1 MAAPNWAPPGS
12 SPYDQPRWHYRRS
25 LASRV
30 ILMTTMAVCFAVAL
44 VALGAY
50 VTVKMSLENSLDSSL
65 LDRAHRAASS
75 NTLATLTNE
84 RVPSYA
90 TGAADVRIF
99 VVQNDGHAFTTDTT
113 KADPPLGAQE
123 IAVARRDS
131 RQSVRTVRVDGEE
144 FRVVA
149 VPYLDKYAVVI
160 AQNMAPQERVLK
172 RLGAVMLLFGLAGV
186 IGATAAGWAVARNGL
201 RPVRRLTR
209 NVERIARTED
219 LQPLPVEGDDEIAR
233 LATAFNDMLVAV
245 SASRDRQRRL
255 VADAG
260 HELRTPLAI
269 LRTELELAGRPGRSR
284 EDLVEAVTLA
294 GEETDRLIRLAED
307 LLLQADAGAGLDAT
321 ARAELLEDVRGQ
333 IEEMSNLVG
342 DLVELARDEPLRT
355 VVEQVDLA
363 DVVDRAVARA
373 RRRGT
378 GLTFDVDTEPWWVT
392 GESASLERAVTNLL
406 DNAVK
411 WSPAGGT
418 VRIRL
423 THGTLTVDDEGP
435 GIAPGDRDHVF
446 ERFYRSEESRA
457 MPGSGL
463 GLSIVRQ
470 VIERH
475 SGNVRVDDNDGGG
488 TRMVLQVP
496 GAPLVAG

>member
-1 MAAPNWAPPGS
+1 MNTPATGSPPGS
-12 SPYDQPRWHYRRS
+12 SVADEPRWHYRRS

-50 VTVKMSLENSLDSSL
+50 VTVKMSLESSLDKSL

-75 NTLATLTNE
+75 GTLADLTNE
-84 RVPSYA
+84 QVPSWA

-99 VVQNDGHAFTTDTT
+99 VMRADGHAFTTDENAST
-113 KADPPLGAQE
+113 APLGPQE
-123 IAVARRDS
+123 VAVARGTTS
-131 RQSVRTVRVDGEE
+131 QSMHTVRLNGND

-149 VPYLDKYAVVI
+149 VPYGNNGYAVVLV
-160 AQNMAPQERVLK
+160 QNMASQERVLK
-172 RLGAVMLLFGLAGV
+172 KLGAVMLLFGLAGV

-201 RPVRRLTR
+201 RPVRRLTS

-233 LATAFNDMLVAV
+233 LATAFNAMLIAV

-260 HELRTPLAI
+260 HELRTPLTS
-269 LRTELELAGRPGRSR
+269 LRTNL
-284 EDLVEAVTLA
+284 
-294 GEETDRLIRLAED
+294 D
-307 LLLQADAGAGLDAT
+307 LLLQADASGGLDDA
-321 ARAELLEDVRGQ
+321 ARRELLDDVRAQ
-333 IEEMSNLVG
+333 IEEMSTLVG
-342 DLVELARDEPLRT
+342 DLVELARDEPLRA

-363 DVVDRAVARA
+363 EVVDRAVARA
-373 RRRGT
+373 RRRGSE
-378 GLTFDVDTEPWWVT
+378 LTFDVDTEPWWVT

-411 WSPAGGT
+411 WSPPGGT

-423 THGTLTVDDEGP
+423 NHGTLSVDDEGP
-435 GIAPGDRDHVF
+435 GIAPGDREHVF
-446 ERFYRSEESRA
+446 ERFYRSEESRS

-470 VIERH
+470 VTERH
-475 SGNVRVDDNDGGG
+475 SGSVRVDESDDGG
-488 TRMVLQVP
+488 TRMVMQVP
-496 GAPLVAG
+496 GAPLRAG

>member
-1 MAAPNWAPPGS
+1 MATTDRVQLGS
-12 SPYDQPRWHYRRS
+12 SAYDQPRWHYRRS

-44 VALGAY
+44 VSLGAY
-50 VTVKMSLENSLDSSL
+50 ITVKVSLEDSLDTSLTARAHEAAKSNALELLLSQERLPAALLGAGDVRMFIVHADGTHTNDKGPVLQIGEPEFAVANGQSTRSIRTIESGSIDYRVVTV
-65 LDRAHRAASS
+65 
-75 NTLATLTNE
+75 
-84 RVPSYA
+84 PY
-90 TGAADVRIF
+90 VR
-99 VVQNDGHAFTTDTT
+99 DGTA
-113 KADPPLGAQE
+113 L
-123 IAVARRDS
+123 I
-131 RQSVRTVRVDGEE
+131 
-144 FRVVA
+144 
-149 VPYLDKYAVVI
+149 I
-160 AQNMAPQERVLK
+160 AQNLASQERVLK

-186 IGATAAGWAVARNGL
+186 IGAAAAGWAVARNGL

-233 LATAFNDMLVAV
+233 LATAFNDMLVAL

-255 VADAG
+255 VADAS
-260 HELRTPLAI
+260 HELRTPLTS
-269 LRTELELAGRPGRSR
+269 LRTNL
-284 EDLVEAVTLA
+284 
-294 GEETDRLIRLAED
+294 D
-307 LLLQADAGAGLDAT
+307 LLLQADAGAGLDAA

-342 DLVELARDEPLRT
+342 DLVELARDEPLRS

-378 GLTFDVDTEPWWVT
+378 DLTFDVQMEPWWVT

-411 WSPAGGT
+411 WSPSGGT

-423 THGTLTVDDEGP
+423 NHGTLTVDDEGP
-435 GIAPGDRDHVF
+435 GIAPGDREQVF
-446 ERFYRSEESRA
+446 ERFYRSEESRS

-475 SGNVRVDDNDGGG
+475 AGNIRVDETDGGG

-496 GAPLVAG
+496 GAPLLAST

>member
-1 MAAPNWAPPGS
+1 VTTPATGQAPGPSAW
-12 SPYDQPRWHYRRS
+12 DEPRWHYRRS

-50 VTVKMSLENSLDSSL
+50 VTVKMSLQNSVDKSL
-65 LDRAHRAASS
+65 LDRARQAA
-75 NTLATLTNE
+75 ATAPDDVLTTNP
-84 RVPSYA
+84 VPSYA
-90 TGAADVRIF
+90 AGVADVRLF
-99 VVQNDGHAFTTDTT
+99 VLTPDGRAITMVRSD
-113 KADPPLGAQE
+113 APVPLGE
-123 IAVARRDS
+123 PEFAVARGQS
-131 RQSVRTVRVDGEE
+131 TESVRTVAKEGADY
-144 FRVVA
+144 RVVA
-149 VPYLDKYAVVI
+149 VPARDGGYAVVLV
-160 AQNMAPQERVLK
+160 QNMATQESVLK

-186 IGATAAGWAVARNGL
+186 IGAAAAGWAVARNGL

-209 NVERIARTED
+209 NVERIARTEN
-219 LQPLPVEGDDEIAR
+219 LQPLPVEGDDEVAR
-233 LATAFNDMLVAV
+233 LATAFNDMLVVV

-260 HELRTPLAI
+260 HELRTPLTS
-269 LRTELELAGRPGRSR
+269 LRTNL
-284 EDLVEAVTLA
+284 
-294 GEETDRLIRLAED
+294 D
-307 LLLQADAGAGLDAT
+307 LLLQADASGGLDDA
-321 ARAELLEDVRGQ
+321 ARRELLDDVRGQ
-333 IEEMSNLVG
+333 IEEMSTLVG
-342 DLVELARDEPLRT
+342 DLVELARDEPLRA
-355 VVEQVDLA
+355 VVEQIDLA
-363 DVVDRAVARA
+363 EVVDRAVARA

-378 GLTFDVDTEPWWVT
+378 GLTFDVETEPWWVT

-411 WSPAGGT
+411 WSPSEGT

-423 THGTLTVDDEGP
+423 NHGTLTVDDEGP
-435 GIAPGDRDHVF
+435 GIAAGDRDHVF
-446 ERFYRSEESRA
+446 ERFYRSEESRS

-475 SGNVRVDDNDGGG
+475 SGNVRVDETDQGG

-496 GAPLVAG
+496 GAPLLAT

>member
-1 MAAPNWAPPGS
+1 MAATNWVPPGS
-12 SPYDQPRWHYRRS
+12 SGYDQPRWHYRRS

-44 VALGAY
+44 VSLGAY
-50 VTVKMSLENSLDSSL
+50 VTVKVSLENSLDSSL
-65 LDRAHRAASS
+65 KQRAEQAAAAAP
-75 NTLATLTNE
+75 TDVLE
-84 RVPSYA
+84 GQQIPSYA
-90 TGAADVRIF
+90 AGVADVRLF
-99 VVQNDGHAFTTDTT
+99 VLTPDGNAVTMVKSDS
-113 KADPPLGAQE
+113 PVPLGQPE
-123 IAVARRDS
+123 IAVAAGRS
-131 RQSVRTVRVDGEE
+131 SSSVRTVAVRGTDY
-144 FRVVA
+144 RVVA
-149 VPYLDKYAVVI
+149 VPSRNGQYAVVLV
-160 AQNMAPQERVLK
+160 QDMSTQESVLK

-186 IGATAAGWAVARNGL
+186 IGAAASGWAVARNGL

-219 LQPLPVEGDDEIAR
+219 LTPLPVEGDDEVAR

-255 VADAG
+255 VADAS
-260 HELRTPLAI
+260 HELRTPLTS
-269 LRTELELAGRPGRSR
+269 LRTNL
-284 EDLVEAVTLA
+284 
-294 GEETDRLIRLAED
+294 D
-307 LLLQADAGAGLDAT
+307 LLLQADAGAGLGAE
-321 ARAELLEDVRGQ
+321 ARAELLEDVRAQ
-333 IEEMSNLVG
+333 IEEMSTLVG

-363 DVVDRAVARA
+363 EVVERAVARA

-378 GLTFDVDTEPWWVT
+378 GLTFDVQMDPWWVT
-392 GESASLERAVTNLL
+392 GEAASLERAVTNLL

-411 WSPAGGT
+411 WSPPEGT

-435 GIAPGDRDHVF
+435 GIAPGDREQVF
-446 ERFYRSEESRA
+446 ERFYRSEESRS

-475 SGNVRVDDNDGGG
+475 AGNVRVDETDDGG

-496 GAPLVAG
+496 GAPLLAR

>member
-1 MAAPNWAPPGS
+1 MTTPANWAAPGS
-12 SPYDQPRWHYRRS
+12 SVQDAPRWHYRRS

-44 VALGAY
+44 VSLGAY
-50 VTVKMSLENSLDSSL
+50 VTVKVSLENSLDDSL
-65 LDRAHRAASS
+65 TERAHEAAKS
-75 NTLATLTNE
+75 NAVDILLSKDLPAAVL
-84 RVPSYA
+84 
-90 TGAADVRIF
+90 GAGDVRMFI
-99 VVQNDGHAFTTDTT
+99 VRSDGTHTNDKGPVLRIGSPEFEVANGESPSSIRTIES
-113 KADPPLGAQE
+113 GA
-123 IAVARRDS
+123 IDY
-131 RQSVRTVRVDGEE
+131 
-144 FRVVA
+144 RVVT
-149 VPYLDKYAVVI
+149 VPTVQEGTALII

-186 IGATAAGWAVARNGL
+186 IGAAAAGWAVARNGL

-219 LQPLPVEGDDEIAR
+219 LQPLPVEGDDEVAR
-233 LATAFNDMLVAV
+233 LATAFNDMLVAL

-255 VADAG
+255 VADAS
-260 HELRTPLAI
+260 HELRTPLTS
-269 LRTELELAGRPGRSR
+269 LRTNL
-284 EDLVEAVTLA
+284 
-294 GEETDRLIRLAED
+294 D
-307 LLLQADAGAGLDAT
+307 LLLQADAGAGLGAE
-321 ARAELLEDVRGQ
+321 ARAELLEDVRAQ
-333 IEEMSNLVG
+333 IEEMSTLVG
-342 DLVELARDEPLRT
+342 DLIELARDEPLRP

-363 DVVDRAVARA
+363 EVVDRAVARA

-378 GLTFDVDTEPWWVT
+378 GLTFEVDTEPWWVT

-411 WSPAGGT
+411 WSPPDGT

-423 THGTLTVDDEGP
+423 NHGTLTVDDEGP
-435 GIAPGDRDHVF
+435 GIAPGDREHVF
-446 ERFYRSEESRA
+446 ERFYRSQESRS

-475 SGNVRVDDNDGGG
+475 AGNVRVDESDGGG

-496 GAPLVAG
+496 GAPILAT

>member
-1 MAAPNWAPPGS
+1 MDATTWVPPGS
-12 SPYDQPRWHYRRS
+12 SMYDEPRWHYRRS

-50 VTVKMSLENSLDSSL
+50 VTVKVSLENSLDNSL
-65 LDRAHRAASS
+65 KQRARQAA
-75 NTLATLTNE
+75 AAA
-84 RVPSYA
+84 PSDVLNGQEIPAYA
-90 TGAADVRIF
+90 AGVADVRLF
-99 VVQNDGHAFTTDTT
+99 VLTPDG
-113 KADPPLGAQE
+113 KAATMVKSDSPVPLGEPE
-123 IAVARRDS
+123 IAVAAGHS
-131 RQSVRTVRVDGEE
+131 ASSVRTVAERGTDY
-144 FRVVA
+144 RVVA
-149 VPYLDKYAVVI
+149 VPSRNGEYAVVLV
-160 AQNMAPQERVLK
+160 QDMSTQEKVLR

-201 RPVRRLTR
+201 RPVRRLTH

-219 LQPLPVEGDDEIAR
+219 LTPLPVEGDDEVAR
-233 LATAFNDMLVAV
+233 LATAFNDMLVTV

-255 VADAG
+255 VADAS
-260 HELRTPLAI
+260 HELRTPLTS
-269 LRTELELAGRPGRSR
+269 LRTNL
-284 EDLVEAVTLA
+284 
-294 GEETDRLIRLAED
+294 D
-307 LLLQADAGAGLDAT
+307 LLLQADAGAALDAQ
-321 ARAELLEDVRGQ
+321 ARAELLEDVRAQ

-355 VVEQVDLA
+355 VVEQIDLA
-363 DVVDRAVARA
+363 EVVDRAVVRA

-378 GLTFDVDTEPWWVT
+378 DLTFDVDTEPWWVV

-411 WSPAGGT
+411 WSPAEGT

-423 THGTLTVDDEGP
+423 NHGTLTVDDEGP
-435 GIAPGDRDHVF
+435 GIAPGDREHVF
-446 ERFYRSEESRA
+446 ERFYRSEESRS

-470 VIERH
+470 IIERH
-475 SGNVRVDDNDGGG
+475 SGNIRVDETDVGG
-488 TRMVLQVP
+488 TRMVMQLP
-496 GAPLVAG
+496 GAPLLAS

>member
-1 MAAPNWAPPGS
+1 MMNPTTWVPPGS
-12 SPYDQPRWHYRRS
+12 SVQDEPRWHYRRS

-44 VALGAY
+44 VSLGAY
-50 VTVKMSLENSLDSSL
+50 VTVKMSLESSLDNSLL
-65 LDRAHRAASS
+65 ERAHRAADSIQ
-75 NTLATLTNE
+75 LARLTDE
-84 RVPSYA
+84 HVPSWA

-99 VVQNDGHAFTTDTT
+99 VVRADGHAFTTDDN
-113 KADPPLGAQE
+113 AAMIPIGEEE
-123 IAVARRDS
+123 IAVAKGTS
-131 RQSVRTVRVDGEE
+131 ASSVHTLEFDGSD

-149 VPYLDKYAVVI
+149 VPYGDNGYAVVLV
-160 AQNMAPQERVLK
+160 QNMAAQERVLK

-186 IGATAAGWAVARNGL
+186 IGAAAAGWAVARNGL

-233 LATAFNDMLVAV
+233 LATAFNDMLVVV

-260 HELRTPLAI
+260 HELRTPLTS
-269 LRTELELAGRPGRSR
+269 LRTNL
-284 EDLVEAVTLA
+284 
-294 GEETDRLIRLAED
+294 D
-307 LLLQADAGAGLDAT
+307 LLLQADAAGGLDAD
-321 ARAELLEDVRGQ
+321 ARVELMDDVRGQ
-333 IEEMSNLVG
+333 LEEMSTLVG
-342 DLVELARDEPLRT
+342 DLIELARDEPLRP

-363 DVVDRAVARA
+363 EVVDRAVARA
-373 RRRGT
+373 RRRRT
-378 GLTFDVDTEPWWVT
+378 GLTFDVDTAPWWVS

-411 WSPAGGT
+411 WSPPGGT

-423 THGTLTVDDEGP
+423 NQGTLTVDDEGP

-446 ERFYRSEESRA
+446 ERFYRSDESRS

-475 SGNVRVDDNDGGG
+475 SGSVRVDETDHGG
-488 TRMVLQVP
+488 TRMVMQVP
-496 GAPLVAG
+496 GAPLLAG

>member
-1 MAAPNWAPPGS
+1 MTTPATGTVAGS
-12 SPYDQPRWHYRRS
+12 SGWDEPRWHYRRS

-50 VTVKMSLENSLDSSL
+50 VTVKVSLEDSLDSSL
-65 LDRAHRAASS
+65 MDRAHETAASAPVEAVQ
-75 NTLATLTNE
+75 NQQI
-84 RVPSYA
+84 PSYA
-90 TGAADVRIF
+90 AGVGGVRLFVLAANGR
-99 VVQNDGHAFTTDTT
+99 AFTTSKGDTSV
-113 KADPPLGAQE
+113 PLGQPE
-123 IAVARRDS
+123 IAVANRES
-131 RQSVRTVRVDGEE
+131 ESSVRTVAADGNDY
-144 FRVVA
+144 RVVA
-149 VPYLDKYAVVI
+149 VPFQEDGYAVVLV
-160 AQNMAPQERVLK
+160 QNMSTQERVLR

-186 IGATAAGWAVARNGL
+186 IGAAAAGWAVARNGL

-219 LQPLPVEGDDEIAR
+219 LHPLPVEGDDEIAR
-233 LATAFNDMLVAV
+233 LATAFNEMLGAL

-260 HELRTPLAI
+260 HELRTPLTS
-269 LRTELELAGRPGRSR
+269 LRTNL
-284 EDLVEAVTLA
+284 
-294 GEETDRLIRLAED
+294 D
-307 LLLQADAGAGLDAT
+307 LLLQADAAGGLDA
-321 ARAELLEDVRGQ
+321 ASRAELLDDVRFQ

-342 DLVELARDEPLRT
+342 DLVELARDEPLT
-355 VVEQVDLA
+355 AVVEQVDLA
-363 DVVDRAVARA
+363 EVVERAVARA

-378 GLTFDVDTEPWWVT
+378 GLTFEVDSEPWWVE

-411 WSPAGGT
+411 WSPPAGT

-423 THGTLTVDDEGP
+423 NHGTLTVDDEGP
-435 GIAPGDRDHVF
+435 GIAPGDRAHVF
-446 ERFYRSEESRA
+446 ERFYRSQESRT

-475 SGNVRVDDNDGGG
+475 SGTVQVDESDQGG
-488 TRMVLQVP
+488 TRIVLQVP
-496 GAPLVAG
+496 GAPLLATT

>member
-1 MAAPNWAPPGS
+1 MNTPATGSPPGS
-12 SPYDQPRWHYRRS
+12 SVADEPRWHYRRS

-50 VTVKMSLENSLDSSL
+50 VTVKMSLESSLDKSL

-75 NTLATLTNE
+75 GTLADLTNE
-84 RVPSYA
+84 QVPSWA

-99 VVQNDGHAFTTDTT
+99 VMRADGHAFTTDENAST
-113 KADPPLGAQE
+113 APLGPQE
-123 IAVARRDS
+123 VAVARGTTS
-131 RQSVRTVRVDGEE
+131 QSMHTVRLNGND

-149 VPYLDKYAVVI
+149 VPYGNNGYAVVLV
-160 AQNMAPQERVLK
+160 QNMASQERVLK
-172 RLGAVMLLFGLAGV
+172 KLGAVMLLFGLAGV

-201 RPVRRLTR
+201 RPVRRLTS

-233 LATAFNDMLVAV
+233 LATAFNAMLIAV

-260 HELRTPLAI
+260 HELRTPLTS
-269 LRTELELAGRPGRSR
+269 LRTNL
-284 EDLVEAVTLA
+284 
-294 GEETDRLIRLAED
+294 D
-307 LLLQADAGAGLDAT
+307 LLLQADASGGLDDA
-321 ARAELLEDVRGQ
+321 ARRELLDDVRAQ
-333 IEEMSNLVG
+333 IEEMSTLVG
-342 DLVELARDEPLRT
+342 DLVELARDEPLRA

-363 DVVDRAVARA
+363 EVVDRAVARA
-373 RRRGT
+373 RRRGSE
-378 GLTFDVDTEPWWVT
+378 LTFDVDTEPWWVT

-411 WSPAGGT
+411 WSPPGGT

-423 THGTLTVDDEGP
+423 NHGTLSVDDEGP
-435 GIAPGDRDHVF
+435 GIAPGDREHVF
-446 ERFYRSEESRA
+446 ERFYRSEESRS

-470 VIERH
+470 VTERH
-475 SGNVRVDDNDGGG
+475 SGSVRVDESDDGG
-488 TRMVLQVP
+488 TRMVMQVP
-496 GAPLVAG
+496 GAPLLAG

>member
-1 MAAPNWAPPGS
+1 MSTPATGSPPGS
-12 SPYDQPRWHYRRS
+12 SVADEPRWHYRRS

-50 VTVKMSLENSLDSSL
+50 VTVKMSLESSLDKSL

-75 NTLATLTNE
+75 GTLADLTNE
-84 RVPSYA
+84 QVPSWA

-99 VVQNDGHAFTTDTT
+99 VMRADGHAFTTDENAST
-113 KADPPLGAQE
+113 APLGPQE
-123 IAVARRDS
+123 VAVARGTTS
-131 RQSVRTVRVDGEE
+131 QSMHTVRLNGND

-149 VPYLDKYAVVI
+149 VPYGNNGYAVVLV
-160 AQNMAPQERVLK
+160 QNMASQERVLK
-172 RLGAVMLLFGLAGV
+172 KLGAVMLLFGLAGV

-201 RPVRRLTR
+201 RPVRRLTS

-233 LATAFNDMLVAV
+233 LATAFNAMLIAV

-260 HELRTPLAI
+260 HELRTPLTS
-269 LRTELELAGRPGRSR
+269 LRTNL
-284 EDLVEAVTLA
+284 
-294 GEETDRLIRLAED
+294 D
-307 LLLQADAGAGLDAT
+307 LLLQADASGGLDDA
-321 ARAELLEDVRGQ
+321 ARRELLDDVRAQ
-333 IEEMSNLVG
+333 IEEMSTLVG
-342 DLVELARDEPLRT
+342 DLVELARDEPLRA

-363 DVVDRAVARA
+363 EVVDRAVARA
-373 RRRGT
+373 RRRGSE
-378 GLTFDVDTEPWWVT
+378 LTFDVDTEPWWVT

-411 WSPAGGT
+411 WSPPGGT

-423 THGTLTVDDEGP
+423 NHGTLSVDDEGP
-435 GIAPGDRDHVF
+435 GIAPGDREHVF
-446 ERFYRSEESRA
+446 ERFYRSEESRS

-463 GLSIVRQ
+463 GLSIVRH
-470 VIERH
+470 VTERH
-475 SGNVRVDDNDGGG
+475 SGSVRVDESDDGG
-488 TRMVLQVP
+488 TRMVMQVP
-496 GAPLVAG
+496 GAPLLAG

>member
-1 MAAPNWAPPGS
+1 MATTDRVQLGS
-12 SPYDQPRWHYRRS
+12 SAYDQPRWHYRRS

-44 VALGAY
+44 VSLGAY
-50 VTVKMSLENSLDSSL
+50 ITVKVSLEDSLDTSLTARAHEAAKSNALELLLSQERLPAALLGAGDVRMFIVHADGTHTNDKGPVLQIGEPEFAVANGQSTRSIRTIESGSIDYRVVTV
-65 LDRAHRAASS
+65 
-75 NTLATLTNE
+75 
-84 RVPSYA
+84 PY
-90 TGAADVRIF
+90 VR
-99 VVQNDGHAFTTDTT
+99 DGTA
-113 KADPPLGAQE
+113 L
-123 IAVARRDS
+123 I
-131 RQSVRTVRVDGEE
+131 
-144 FRVVA
+144 
-149 VPYLDKYAVVI
+149 I
-160 AQNMAPQERVLK
+160 AQNLASQERVLK

-186 IGATAAGWAVARNGL
+186 IGAAAAGWAVARNGL

-233 LATAFNDMLVAV
+233 LATAFNDMLVAL

-255 VADAG
+255 VADAS
-260 HELRTPLAI
+260 HELRTPLTS
-269 LRTELELAGRPGRSR
+269 LRTNL
-284 EDLVEAVTLA
+284 
-294 GEETDRLIRLAED
+294 D
-307 LLLQADAGAGLDAT
+307 LLLQADAGAGLDAA

-342 DLVELARDEPLRT
+342 DLVELARDEPLRS

-378 GLTFDVDTEPWWVT
+378 DLTFDVQMEPWWVT

-411 WSPAGGT
+411 WSPSGGT

-423 THGTLTVDDEGP
+423 NHGTLTVDDEGP
-435 GIAPGDRDHVF
+435 GIAPGDREQVF
-446 ERFYRSEESRA
+446 ERFYRSEESRS

-475 SGNVRVDDNDGGG
+475 AGNIRVDETDGGG

-496 GAPLVAG
+496 GAPLLAG

>member
-1 MAAPNWAPPGS
+1 MTTPATGAAAGS
-12 SPYDQPRWHYRRS
+12 SAWDEPRWHYRRS

-50 VTVKMSLENSLDSSL
+50 VTVKMSLESSLDNSL
-65 LDRAHRAASS
+65 LDRAHRASDS
-75 NTLATLTNE
+75 LQLAQLTND
-84 RVPSYA
+84 RVPSWQ

-99 VVQNDGHAFTTDTT
+99 VVQNDGHAFTTDSTSSD
-113 KADPPLGAQE
+113 APLGE
-123 IAVARRDS
+123 PEVAVARGESER
-131 RQSVRTVRVDGEE
+131 SVRSVTVGDQEY
-144 FRVVA
+144 RVVA
-149 VPYLDKYAVVI
+149 VPYLDRYAVVL
-160 AQNMAPQERVLK
+160 AQNMAPQQRVLK
-172 RLGAVMLLFGLAGV
+172 KLGAVMLLFGLAGV
-186 IGATAAGWAVARNGL
+186 IGAAAAGWAVARNGL

-219 LQPLPVEGDDEIAR
+219 LKPMPVEGDDEIAR

-255 VADAG
+255 VVDAG
-260 HELRTPLAI
+260 HELRTPLTS
-269 LRTELELAGRPGRSR
+269 LRTNL
-284 EDLVEAVTLA
+284 
-294 GEETDRLIRLAED
+294 D
-307 LLLQADAGAGLDAT
+307 LLLQADASGGLDDA
-321 ARAELLEDVRGQ
+321 ARRELLDDVRAQ
-333 IEEMSNLVG
+333 IEEMSTLVG
-342 DLVELARDEPLRT
+342 DLVELARDEPLRA
-355 VVEQVDLA
+355 VVEHVDLA
-363 DVVDRAVARA
+363 EVVDRAVARA

-378 GLTFDVDTEPWWVT
+378 GLTFDVETAPWWVT

-411 WSPAGGT
+411 WSPPGGT

-423 THGTLTVDDEGP
+423 NHGTLTVDDEGP
-435 GIAPGDRDHVF
+435 GIAAGDREHVF
-446 ERFYRSEESRA
+446 ERFYRSQESRS

-475 SGNVRVDDNDGGG
+475 SGNVRVDETDQGG
-488 TRMVLQVP
+488 TRMVMQVP
-496 GAPLVAG
+496 GAPLLAT

>member
-1 MAAPNWAPPGS
+1 MNSSTWLPPG
-12 SPYDQPRWHYRRS
+12 PTVPPHPDEPRWHYRRS

-30 ILMTTMAVCFAVAL
+30 ILMTAMVVSFAVAL

-50 VTVKMSLENSLDSSL
+50 VTVKMSLESSLDNSLL
-65 LDRAHRAASS
+65 QRAHRASTS
-75 NTLATLTNE
+75 VTLAQLTDASI
-84 RVPSYA
+84 PAWA
-90 TGAADVRIF
+90 TGAGDVHIYF
-99 VVQNDGHAFTTDTT
+99 VQDNGRLRTVDGSANPRTLPFGEH
-113 KADPPLGAQE
+113 E
-123 IAVARRDS
+123 IAVAARTS
-131 RQSVRTVRVDGEE
+131 TESVRTVRMGNSD

-149 VPYLDKYAVVI
+149 VPYGNTPYALVL
-160 AQNMAPQERVLK
+160 AQNMTSQERVLK

-219 LQPLPVEGDDEIAR
+219 LQPLPIEGDDEVAR

-255 VADAG
+255 VADAS
-260 HELRTPLAI
+260 HELRTPLTS
-269 LRTELELAGRPGRSR
+269 LRTNL
-284 EDLVEAVTLA
+284 
-294 GEETDRLIRLAED
+294 D
-307 LLLQADAGAGLDAT
+307 LLLQADAAGGLDDA
-321 ARAELLEDVRGQ
+321 ARGELLEDVRAQ
-333 IEEMSNLVG
+333 IEEMSTLVG
-342 DLVELARDEPLRT
+342 DLVELARDEPLRA

-363 DVVDRAVARA
+363 EVVDRAVARA

-378 GLTFDVDTEPWWVT
+378 DLTFDVATEPWWVS

-411 WSPAGGT
+411 WSPPGGT

-423 THGTLTVDDEGP
+423 NRGTLTVDDQGP
-435 GIAPGDRDHVF
+435 GIAPGDREHVF
-446 ERFYRSEESRA
+446 ERFYRSEESRS

-475 SGNVRVDDNDGGG
+475 AGHVHVDETDGGGG

-496 GAPLVAG
+496 GVPLVAG

>member
-1 MAAPNWAPPGS
+1 VAAADWVPPGS
-12 SPYDQPRWHYRRS
+12 SAYDQPRWHYRRS

-44 VALGAY
+44 VSLGAY
-50 VTVKMSLENSLDSSL
+50 VTVKVSLENSLDDSL
-65 LDRAHRAASS
+65 LQRAHRASDS
-75 NTLATLTNE
+75 IRLAQLTSE
-84 RVPSYA
+84 QVPSWA

-99 VVQNDGHAFTTDTT
+99 VVQNDGHAFTTDTSE
-113 KADPPLGAQE
+113 AHPPLGE
-123 IAVARRDS
+123 PEVAVARGDS
-131 RQSVRTVRVDGEE
+131 RQSVRTVRVNGEE
-144 FRVVA
+144 YRVVA
-149 VPYLDKYAVVI
+149 VPYLDQYAVVLV
-160 AQNMAPQERVLK
+160 QNMAPQERVLK

-186 IGATAAGWAVARNGL
+186 IGAAAAGWAVARNGL

-233 LATAFNDMLVAV
+233 LATAFNDMLVVV

-255 VADAG
+255 VADAS
-260 HELRTPLAI
+260 HELRTPLTS
-269 LRTELELAGRPGRSR
+269 LRTNL
-284 EDLVEAVTLA
+284 
-294 GEETDRLIRLAED
+294 D
-307 LLLQADAGAGLDAT
+307 LLLQADAGAGLNAA
-321 ARAELLEDVRGQ
+321 ARAELLEDVRAQ

-355 VVEQVDLA
+355 VVEQIDLA

-373 RRRGT
+373 RRRGM
-378 GLTFDVDTEPWWVT
+378 GLTFDVEMDPWWVT

-411 WSPAGGT
+411 WSPPGGT

-423 THGTLTVDDEGP
+423 NHGTLTVDDEGP
-435 GIAPGDRDHVF
+435 GIAPADREQVF
-446 ERFYRSEESRA
+446 ERFYRSEESRS

-475 SGNVRVDDNDGGG
+475 AGNVRVDETDDGG

-496 GAPLVAG
+496 GAPLLAG